1 MPTAIKHQ
9 LFRLIKSLTKAEKR
23 NFKLFATRAGA
34 TPDNK
39 FIRLFD
45 VIDKS
50 KQPDDEL
57 LLKRIG
63 ITSGKLSNLKR
74 HLYQQVLTS
83 LRLIYISK
91 EIDIELREQID
102 FTRILYGKGHYLDA
116 LRLLERAKDIAV
128 KHNQDI
134 LHLEILEFQKLIE
147 ARHVTLSRQVSN
159 KMELLLKES
168 DERNESV
175 VNTSRIFSLNI
186 QLHGLYIEHGHS
198 RTQQERSQNHD
209 FWSTTQ
215 KEIVGRG
222 SSDYTFN
229 QKVNLAQA
237 TMWFHYIQ
245 LNFSVALE
253 AALEAATWFSLK
265 KQMTVKDPDLYLRCL
280 YYVTMFGFL
289 TGEETTVQRHLVFMG
304 KFLKNDK
311 ILLNQNTRHLGD
323 VYYSLSYFN
332 LLFMRREHDQ
342 AYSFGQ
348 ELLDKHKC
356 GKFTPNSHRWAL
368 FLYKCAGACFLTGR
382 YDEALD
388 YLNDIINMRSGIFR
402 EDLLINTRLLHAIC
416 NFELANYSL
425 VDYHLKSLNRL
436 LNRSRETA
444 AIHKIT
450 VSGLRRLLRTPIS
463 EHKAVYE
470 VLREEISALTDRP
483 FECKALVYLD
493 LSWWLASKVQ

>member
-1 MPTAIKHQ
+1 
-9 LFRLIKSLTKAEKR
+9 
-23 NFKLFATRAGA
+23 
-34 TPDNK
+34 
-39 FIRLFD
+39 
-45 VIDKS
+45 
-50 KQPDDEL
+50 
-57 LLKRIG
+57 
-63 ITSGKLSNLKR
+63 
-74 HLYQQVLTS
+74 
-83 LRLIYISK
+83 
-91 EIDIELREQID
+91 
-102 FTRILYGKGHYLDA
+102 
-116 LRLLERAKDIAV
+116 
-128 KHNQDI
+128 
-134 LHLEILEFQKLIE
+134 
-147 ARHVTLSRQVSN
+147 
-159 KMELLLKES
+159 
-168 DERNESV
+168 
-175 VNTSRIFSLNI
+175 
-186 QLHGLYIEHGHS
+186 
-198 RTQQERSQNHD
+198 
-209 FWSTTQ
+209 
-215 KEIVGRG
+215 
-222 SSDYTFN
+222 
-229 QKVNLAQA
+229 VNLAQA

>member
-159 KMELLLKES
+159 KMELLLK
-168 DERNESV
+168 
-175 VNTSRIFSLNI
+175 FFG
-186 QLHGLYIEHGHS
+186 LHL
-198 RTQQERSQNHD
+198 
-209 FWSTTQ
+209 
-215 KEIVGRG
+215 
-222 SSDYTFN
+222 
-229 QKVNLAQA
+229 
-237 TMWFHYIQ
+237 
-245 LNFSVALE
+245 
-253 AALEAATWFSLK
+253 
-265 KQMTVKDPDLYLRCL
+265 
-280 YYVTMFGFL
+280 
-289 TGEETTVQRHLVFMG
+289 
-304 KFLKNDK
+304 
-311 ILLNQNTRHLGD
+311 
-323 VYYSLSYFN
+323 
-332 LLFMRREHDQ
+332 
-342 AYSFGQ
+342 
-348 ELLDKHKC
+348 
-356 GKFTPNSHRWAL
+356 
-368 FLYKCAGACFLTGR
+368 
-382 YDEALD
+382 
-388 YLNDIINMRSGIFR
+388 
-402 EDLLINTRLLHAIC
+402 
-416 NFELANYSL
+416 
-425 VDYHLKSLNRL
+425 
-436 LNRSRETA
+436 
-444 AIHKIT
+444 
-450 VSGLRRLLRTPIS
+450 
-463 EHKAVYE
+463 
-470 VLREEISALTDRP
+470 
-483 FECKALVYLD
+483 
-493 LSWWLASKVQ
+493 